1 MSRWWP
7 RSLAGQAIAL
17 QILVIAVVVLVG
29 SALALFD
36 ARNDGDAAARQQV
49 LGIATALADS
59 PSTAAAIQ
67 SGRATETLQPVTE
80 AVRKNTDIAFIT
92 IMAPDRTRFT
102 HTDPTQIGGKYIG
115 TIEPALRGETFTEV
129 YTGTLGPSI
138 RAVAP
143 VRDGTGRIVGLVSA
157 GILQQSLADRWRSQ
171 VPTIVAVSLGALAI
185 ALVGVWAIRRRLL
198 RQTHGLRPDELRV
211 MYEHHDAIL
220 HSVSEGLIV
229 LDRNGVALAND
240 EARRLLALPP
250 GPVDRSDL
258 PEFLRTYN
266 PGARDEVHVTEDRVL
281 VVNRSPVRQRA
292 RATSEVVT
300 IRDRTEL
307 QGALGEL
314 SSLKVLTDTLRSQAH
329 EAANKLHTIV
339 TMVEMGRA
347 DEAVKFAT
355 NELELSQQLVD
366 RLSSAVGEPA
376 LVALL
381 LGKTAQADERGIELT
396 VTEETHLPSNA
407 DDLALSGQEMVTVL
421 GNLIDNAMD
430 ACDREDPWV
439 EVTVSQDDGTLL
451 IRVADSGP
459 GMDAGTF
466 EKAMQRGY
474 STKSGSDAEQHGLGL
489 GAGRPGGEAPQRH
502 ADRRRDIRVGGDGD
516 GEIVISVL
524 IVEDE
529 PLIAEAHRTYL
540 GRLQGFSV
548 AAVAHTARDAMRAAS
563 EAAASETPIDLVLL
577 DIGLPDASGI
587 ALASGLSGLRPAPDI
602 IAITSE
608 RDLEMVRAAVGH
620 GALAYLLKP
629 FTFAA
634 FRDRLER
641 YQRYREALPAGTDAA
656 SQAEVDR
663 ALAELRVGADRSAA
677 PKGAAPGTNDEIA
690 RAVRDSADGI
700 TADEVAK
707 QVGVSRV
714 TAWRYL
720 ERLADEGTL
729 TRQTDYG
736 KAGRPKTR
744 YTWR

>member
-1 MSRWWP
+1 VSRWWP

-17 QILVIAVVVLVG
+17 QILVIAVVVLAG
-29 SALALFD
+29 SALALVD
-36 ARNDGDAAARQQV
+36 AARDGDAAARQQV

-67 SGRATETLQPVTE
+67 SGNATATLQPVTE

-102 HTDPTQIGGKYIG
+102 HTDPNQIGGKYIG

-143 VRDGTGRIVGLVSA
+143 VRDQTGRIVGLVSA

-171 VPTIVAVSLGALAI
+171 VPTIVAVSLAALAI

-266 PGARDEVHVTEDRVL
+266 PGARDEVHVTAERVL
-281 VVNRSPVRQRA
+281 VVNRSQVEDAPRD
-292 RATSEVVT
+292 SEVVT

-366 RLSSAVGEPA
+366 RLSSTVSEPA

-459 GMDAGTF
+459 GMDAATF

-474 STKSGSDAEQHGLGL
+474 STKDDSEQHGLGL
-489 GAGRPGGEAPQRH
+489 ALVAQVVQRH
-502 ADRRRDIRVGGDGD
+502 
-516 GEIVISVL
+516 
-524 IVEDE
+524 
-529 PLIAEAHRTYL
+529 
-540 GRLQGFSV
+540 
-548 AAVAHTARDAMRAAS
+548 
-563 EAAASETPIDLVLL
+563 
-577 DIGLPDASGI
+577 
-587 ALASGLSGLRPAPDI
+587 
-602 IAITSE
+602 
-608 RDLEMVRAAVGH
+608 
-620 GALAYLLKP
+620 
-629 FTFAA
+629 
-634 FRDRLER
+634 
-641 YQRYREALPAGTDAA
+641 
-656 SQAEVDR
+656 
-663 ALAELRVGADRSAA
+663 
-677 PKGAAPGTNDEIA
+677 N
-690 RAVRDSADGI
+690 
-700 TADEVAK
+700 
-707 QVGVSRV
+707 
-714 TAWRYL
+714 
-720 ERLADEGTL
+720 GTL
-729 TRQTDYG
+729 TADVTYG
-736 KAGRPKTR
+736 SVVTVTVKS
-744 YTWR
+744 

>member
-1 MSRWWP
+1 LRRSRSW
-7 RSLAGQAIAL
+7 SLATQAIAL
-17 QILVIAVVVLVG
+17 QILVIAVVVLAG

-36 ARNDGDAAARQQV
+36 AARDGDAAARQQV

-59 PSTAAAIQ
+59 PSTAAAIE
-67 SGRATETLQPVTE
+67 SGHATQTLQPVTE

-115 TIEPALRGETFTEV
+115 TIDPALAGETFTEV

-143 VRDGTGRIVGLVSA
+143 VHDSSGRIVGLVSA

-171 VPTIVAVSLGALAI
+171 VPTILAVSVCALAI

-250 GPVDRSDL
+250 GPVNRSDL

-266 PGARDEVHVTEDRVL
+266 PGARDEVRVTEERVL
-281 VVNRSPVRQRA
+281 VVNRSRVTDAPRD
-292 RATSEVVT
+292 SEVVT

-347 DEAVKFAT
+347 DEAVTFAT
-355 NELELSQQLVD
+355 HELELSQQLVD

-430 ACDREDPWV
+430 ACDRDDPWV
-439 EVTVSQDDGTLL
+439 EVTVAQDNGTLL

-459 GMDAGTF
+459 GMDAATF

-489 GAGRPGGEAPQRH
+489 ALVAQVVRRH
-502 ADRRRDIRVGGDGD
+502 
-516 GEIVISVL
+516 
-524 IVEDE
+524 
-529 PLIAEAHRTYL
+529 
-540 GRLQGFSV
+540 
-548 AAVAHTARDAMRAAS
+548 
-563 EAAASETPIDLVLL
+563 
-577 DIGLPDASGI
+577 
-587 ALASGLSGLRPAPDI
+587 
-602 IAITSE
+602 
-608 RDLEMVRAAVGH
+608 
-620 GALAYLLKP
+620 
-629 FTFAA
+629 
-634 FRDRLER
+634 
-641 YQRYREALPAGTDAA
+641 
-656 SQAEVDR
+656 
-663 ALAELRVGADRSAA
+663 
-677 PKGAAPGTNDEIA
+677 N
-690 RAVRDSADGI
+690 
-700 TADEVAK
+700 
-707 QVGVSRV
+707 
-714 TAWRYL
+714 
-720 ERLADEGTL
+720 GTL
-729 TRQTDYG
+729 TADLTYG
-736 KAGRPKTR
+736 SVVTVTVKS
-744 YTWR
+744 